1 MPPQAPDYTPG
12 VGIRIGFKTAQSN
25 VDMATLLATW
35 DLGEE
40 LTVFD
45 SGWLFD
51 HFVSLADG
59 GDCFE
64 AVATAG
70 ALAARTRRLQFGHMV
85 FGNTYRHPALLAN
98 VAVTLDHLAPGRF
111 VLGLGAGWHE
121 EEHAMYG
128 IRLPPIGERIT
139 MLRSSVRVLKALF
152 TSPEGA
158 TLDAPPFSLTD
169 AVMRPAPATPGGPPI
184 WLGTQG
190 MRRGLRIVAEYA
202 DGWNQT
208 YEPESFPAKRDALLR
223 HCEDVGRDPAEIEIS
238 AQVRLGQGHAA
249 ALEAATYLV
258 ERGVQ
263 HVILLMPAEHGPAG
277 LQRLADEVAVPL
289 RERFG

>member
-1 MPPQAPDYTPG
+1 M
-12 VGIRIGFKTAQSN
+12 GIRIGFKTAQSN

-35 DLGEE
+35 ELGEE
-40 LTVFD
+40 LEVFD

-64 AVATAG
+64 AVAIAG
-70 ALAARTRRLQFGHMV
+70 ALAARTKRLQFGHLV
-85 FGNTYRHPALLAN
+85 FGNTYRHPALLAK

-121 EEHAMYG
+121 QEHTMYG
-128 IRLPPIGERIT
+128 MRLPPIGERIS

-158 TLDAPPFSLTD
+158 TLDAPPFSLAD

-190 MRRGLRIVAEYA
+190 MQRGLRIVAEYA

-208 YEPESFPAKRDALLR
+208 YEPESFEAKRDALLR

-238 AQVRLGQGHAA
+238 AQVRLGKGHRA
-249 ALEAATYLV
+249 ALDAATYLV

-263 HVILLMPAEHGPAG
+263 HVILLMPAQDGPAG